1 MPGNHSPHE
10 ELGCGPHPHL
20 GTLSPAPTPAE
31 TDTLV
36 ARDLCLFGDI
46 EVTPGS
52 CWCSGEGTGGGFGK
66 FLVDRKWGTA
76 RDCLSTGPVM
86 ARAFVLIFSGGS
98 VPEAQGPCLTG
109 VPAVGPEARSPHPN
123 LIFLPPGQ
131 RWYLHPH
138 QQWSSGTS
146 T

>member
-20 GTLSPAPTPAE
+20 GTLSPALTPAE

-36 ARDLCLFGDI
+36 ARELCLFGDI
-46 EVTPGS
+46 EVTPRS
-52 CWCSGEGTGGGFGK
+52 CWCSGEGKGGGFGK

-86 ARAFVLIFSGGS
+86 AKGLCSHLQWREHARRSGATSNGGPGS
-98 VPEAQGPCLTG
+98 G
-109 VPAVGPEARSPHPN
+109 S
-123 LIFLPPGQ
+123 
-131 RWYLHPH
+131 
-138 QQWSSGTS
+138 
-146 T
+146 